1 MRVRRWRPTASS
13 PRPEVAGTAAGGWCT
28 ATRGTG
34 AMCSSR
40 IPTPTPGTR
49 LAGLGCPQTVSCPP
63 SPTPARNNCSTR
75 PAGAALRHA
84 PTPSCG
90 RCCWTCSPPTPRA
103 REAAQTAAATRD
115 RPGHRKDEN
124 DSTPAQPLAANV
136 VPFDRDGH
144 ARQIHEAIDAERR
157 RRREQAVPV
166 TPPPPPRLGE
176 THRRSSLLVLPP
188 EKQDAQDPPAEA
200 PSKDRR

>member
-1 MRVRRWRPTASS
+1 VLLDLL
-13 PRPEVAGTAAGGWCT
+13 
-28 ATRGTG
+28 AT
-34 AMCSSR
+34 
-40 IPTPTPGTR
+40 
-49 LAGLGCPQTVSCPP
+49 
-63 SPTPARNNCSTR
+63 
-75 PAGAALRHA
+75 HA
-84 PTPSCG
+84 PVAN
-90 RCCWTCSPPTPRA
+90 WPTQQQHRSKRRRTARA